1 MNIKRIGI
9 LTSGGDAP
17 GMNAVIYSVV
27 KNAFEHNLEV
37 LGVYRGYNGLINGNL
52 KPLNLDDVKDIIK
65 RGGTILYSAR
75 CKEFQTGEGL
85 QKAVKTC
92 KDNKIDG
99 LIVVG
104 GDGSFKGA
112 NNLSKEGIPC
122 IGIPGT
128 IDNDIACT
136 EYTLGFGTA
145 VNTAIEM
152 VDRLSDTMMSHD
164 RCSVVEV
171 MGRRSGYIALEVGV
185 SVGASYIVLPEV
197 EFNKKDLFLKMEKA
211 IKNGK
216 KHFIVVVAEGL
227 MDVFELAKD
236 IEKTTGVESRAT
248 VLGHV
253 QRGGSPIA
261 KDRIAGVQFGQRAVE
276 LLLDGK
282 VKRVVGLKAEKIVD
296 YDILEGLALD
306 VKFPKDLYDVAK
318 KMF

>member
-85 QKAVKTC
+85 QRAVKTC

-152 VDRLSDTMMSHD
+152 VDKLSDTMMSHD

-185 SVGASYIVLPEV
+185 SVAASYIVLPEV
-197 EFNKKDLFLKMEKA
+197 EFDKKDLFLKMEKA
-211 IKNGK
+211 MKNGK

-227 MDVFELAKD
+227 MDVFELAKE

-276 LLLDGK
+276 LLLAGK
-282 VKRVVGLKAEKIVD
+282 VKRVVGLKSEKIVD

-306 VKFPKDLYDVAK
+306 SKFPKDLYDVAK